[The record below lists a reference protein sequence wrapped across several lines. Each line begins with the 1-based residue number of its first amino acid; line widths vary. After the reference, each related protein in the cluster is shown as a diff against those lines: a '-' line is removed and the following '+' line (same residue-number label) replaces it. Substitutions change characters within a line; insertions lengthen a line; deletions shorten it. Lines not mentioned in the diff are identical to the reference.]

1 MNDPTS
7 MAVNDTEAAQ
17 ALLEMG
23 KPTKTPG
30 RIHIT
35 PFSAVGSNASHA
47 LTQRHLPLS
56 YRVPTTDPIAAMHHG
71 RNP

>member
-1 MNDPTS
+1 MNIRGALCLTGLWLGAMNDPTS

-23 KPTKTPG
+23 QPTKMPG

-35 PFSAVGSNASHA
+35 PFSGSNASHA
-47 LTQRHLPLS
+47 
-56 YRVPTTDPIAAMHHG
+56 
-71 RNP
+71 